1 MNVCLITGAP
11 SAASFDPAVAEK
23 LVGLGFRVVVLFL
36 HPQARRLWNKGQLVY
51 YAPSGA
57 AEHLFGDPLEA
68 RYRATL
74 DRARKRWLA
83 PLEGRAGLVVR
94 IAKGVERRAYKGAR
108 AAGAL
113 AAGRVE
119 SLAAR
124 LLSGRDDHD
133 PLEKLPQGVGAFAVF
148 QALDAESVGTA
159 KRACTTGGA
168 MYAGP
173 ELTEAAELQSFYEG
187 AIMRWLRI

>member
-1 MNVCLITGAP
+1 MNVCLITSTP

-36 HPQARRLWNKGQLVY
+36 TPQSRRLWNKGQIVF

-57 AEHLFGDPLEA
+57 AENLFGDPLEA

-74 DRARKRWLA
+74 DRARKLWLA
-83 PLEGRAGLVVR
+83 PLEGRSGMAVR

-108 AAGAL
+108 VAGAL
-113 AAGRVE
+113 AAGRIE

-124 LLSGRDDHD
+124 ILGGPEDHD
-133 PLEKLPQGVGAFAVF
+133 PLEHLPQGVGAYGVF
-148 QALDAESVGTA
+148 QPLDEAAVATA
-159 KRACTTGGA
+159 KRACERGGA
-168 MYAGP
+168 IYAGP
-173 ELTEAAELQSFYEG
+173 ELREIPELQPFYES
-187 AIMRWLRI
+187 AIMRWLRA